1 MSAPE
6 PSTDPQLE
14 AALKEVL
21 HVIYKSHPLKANQ
34 ILVLSSELQR
44 IGVHKLVEEHL
55 ERFRKKE

>member
-1 MSAPE
+1 MSAPAA
-6 PSTDPQLE
+6 SNDPELE

-44 IGVHKLVEEHL
+44 VGVHKLVEEHL
-55 ERFRKKE
+55 ERFRKKQ